1 VQGLTPLATSDR
13 PCGAFGTDSED
24 KIKKISVRSSVGSHE
39 QRVRLGRI
47 GVRVPGLASRSFS
60 WACHFVEP
68 PHAPHMALL
77 GLEGVLKDLRL
88 VFDGTYSFENPC
100 GVLVLEMTSA

>member
-1 VQGLTPLATSDR
+1 MPRTRAEELGILIPSQ
-13 PCGAFGTDSED
+13 D
-24 KIKKISVRSSVGSHE
+24 KIKTIGVRSSVGSQE
-39 QRVRLGRI
+39 QRVRQGRI
-47 GVRVPGLASRSFS
+47 GVRVPGLASRTFY

-68 PHAPHMALL
+68 PHAPHMPLL

-88 VFDGTYSFENPC
+88 VFDGTYSIENPN